1 MTDVFAMRRANGDWF
16 ALENDGRLRVPIFH
30 TAHDAI
36 MARLRTVE
44 MLLFSPIALDA
55 KLLNEM
61 VGDRGD
67 VDFCII
73 DNPSASLRRGLR
85 VPQSQL
91 ASLLTETD
99 PPKRESATVRA
110 D

>member
-30 TAHDAI
+30 TAHDAL

-55 KLLNEM
+55 KSLNEM
-61 VGDRGD
+61 VSDRGD
-67 VDFCII
+67 VDFCVI
-73 DNPSASLRRGLR
+73 DNPSASLKRGLR
-85 VPQSQL
+85 LPPSQL
-91 ASLLTETD
+91 ASLLNETD
-99 PPKRESATVRA
+99 PPKRNGSR
-110 D
+110 

>member
-1 MTDVFAMRRANGDWF
+1 MTDMFAMRRANGDWF

-30 TAHDAI
+30 SAHEAL

-55 KLLNEM
+55 RLLNEM
-61 VGDRGD
+61 GGGQSE

-73 DNPSASLRRGLR
+73 NNPFVSLRRGLGLS
-85 VPQSQL
+85 QSQI
-91 ASLLTETD
+91 ASLLTTA
-99 PPKRESATVRA
+99 PST
-110 D
+110 